1 MEAKKHIVVFYYD
14 KFAEFEVVFSLLYLG
29 HHQISAVALENR
41 EYRSI
46 EGQRF
51 LPDKVL
57 EEIDVEK
64 TALFLIPGGNPYP
77 LLKNERLRSFIRKLI
92 ADGAIVAGICGGADL
107 LVGMDFLE
115 GKKATGNADDPDL
128 PPGLADKFF
137 MTDFQN
143 ELVVRDGNLITA
155 QSDGYEKLAQLLAE
169 IIG

>member
-1 MEAKKHIVVFYYD
+1 MAEKKNIVVFYYD
-14 KFAEFEVVFSLLYLG
+14 NFAEFEIVFSLLYLG
-29 HHQISAVALENR
+29 KHQILACGLEKR

-51 LPDKVL
+51 LPDLVL
-57 EEIDVEK
+57 EAVNPEATD
-64 TALFLIPGGNPYP
+64 LFLIPGGNPYP
-77 LLKNERLRSFIRKLI
+77 LIGNERLRSFVRKVI
-92 ADGAIVAGICGGADL
+92 AKGAIVAGICGGADL

-115 GKKATGNADDPDL
+115 GKKATGNAEDPDL

-137 MTDFQN
+137 MTDYQK

-169 IIG
+169 ILG